1 MQDSLTE
8 SAGPAAPSPASA
20 ARPPAAPPPVGA
32 PPGAAADG
40 RPARRPSW
48 LRAALYSLIVL
59 LAGAALGGAGYS
71 YERGR
76 FVQTPTVEKQAD
88 GWTLTPRSHRELSGL
103 GLYGEHLIWQDGA
116 SVEYM
121 DLGRGKVLLLGP
133 GPGMRTTWDP
143 AVGERYAVWFEAE
156 RSESIAAQAIA
167 YDTQTGRRWTLG
179 DIGSVNSY
187 PAISGDLVVWSS
199 SMDIGEP
206 AVWGAR
212 IHGEWGFQIAPGY
225 GAPVVSG
232 GLVVWAKGWTGPFV
246 AEEVAS
252 GASWPVAA
260 SIGDGRLTGL
270 ALAGREL
277 VWGQSADAERS
288 GVVALADVDSGE
300 TTTLAADVTG
310 LAGPSYDGRTAV
322 WGEETTAGGRV
333 IARRP
338 GAGDAFVVAE
348 TDGAVEEVAVSG
360 ERVAWIEHAGGGAW
374 RIVVA
379 RLPQ

>member
-1 MQDSLTE
+1 VRDAVTE
-8 SAGPAAPSPASA
+8 SAGPAGP
-20 ARPPAAPPPVGA
+20 RIPAAPPPVGA
-32 PPGAAADG
+32 PPGPAPGG
-40 RPARRPSW
+40 RPPRRPTW

-71 YERGR
+71 LERGR
-76 FVQTPTVEKQAD
+76 YVQTPTVQKTAD
-88 GWTLTPRSHRELSGL
+88 GWSLTARGHRELSGL
-103 GLYGEHLIWQDGA
+103 GLHGEHLIWQHGA

-121 DLGRGKVLLLGP
+121 DLGSSKVLLLGP

-143 AVGERYAVWFEAE
+143 AIGERYAVWFEAE
-156 RSESIAAQAIA
+156 RPESVAAQAVA
-167 YDTQTGRRWTLG
+167 YDTQTGRRWNLG

-187 PAISGDLVVWSS
+187 PAISRDLTVWSS

-246 AEEVAS
+246 AEEVAN

-260 SIGDGRLTGL
+260 AIGDGRLTGL
-270 ALAGREL
+270 ALSGREL
-277 VWGQSADAERS
+277 VWGQSGDS
-288 GVVALADVDSGE
+288 DSTGVVALADVGSGA
-300 TTTLAADVTG
+300 TTALAIGITG

-322 WGEETTAGGRV
+322 WGEKAADGGRV
-333 IARRP
+333 MARRP
-338 GAGDAFVVAE
+338 GAGDAFVVSE
-348 TDGAVEEVAVSG
+348 TDGSVVEVAVSG
-360 ERVAWIEHAGGGAW
+360 DRAAWVERAGGGVW

-379 RLPQ
+379 RLPR